1 MFLNHRSRRIA
12 ALIVTVFLLAAL
24 PAAAGGAAP
33 RMRAARGADTA
44 WEGLVTRVL
53 AWLASP
59 WDGDLS
65 AASTDSGSQIDPLGL
80 TYKAISRLNP
90 HSWKVDLNGSR

>member
-33 RMRAARGADTA
+33 KMRASRGSGTA
-44 WEGLVTRVL
+44 WEGLVAGVL
-53 AWLASP
+53 AWLGSP
-59 WDGDLS
+59 WDGSLS

-80 TYKAISRLNP
+80 AYKTLSRLKP
-90 HSWKVDLNGSR
+90 HSSKVDLNGSR